1 MRQFLIIPGLVCLL
15 ALFIGCDD
23 HSPSMKLAM
32 LDLGKSA
39 VEDSSIVSEYNA
51 LLSNAEAVFAEN
63 ASDIAAMTIE
73 AQRNLD
79 DGGIYVSAKDIL
91 RGLSLMPS
99 DEYMKPKFTRS
110 IAAYV
115 EKRKSG
121 KSHNDAISDLF
132 STSRSSY

>member
-1 MRQFLIIPGLVCLL
+1 MKQSCFWVGLVCLL
-15 ALFIGCDD
+15 TLFIGCDNY
-23 HSPSMKLAM
+23 SPSMKLAM

-51 LLSNAEAVFAEN
+51 LLSDAEAVYAES
-63 ASDIAAMTIE
+63 ASDIAEMTIE
-73 AQRNLD
+73 AQRKLD

-110 IAAYV
+110 IAAYIK
-115 EKRKSG
+115 ERKSG